1 MKIIYDIGQK
11 KLYAY
16 IKNYI
21 LNRFKNIEEVT
32 CSYNSNVDFIFKFVS
47 KHEDIEELKKM
58 ALKEHV
64 LIAIVNS
71 DKIVFKLLELYPLCY
86 IRLDNFDEDLD
97 KCCSLMDSIYNGNYM
112 LVSFRIKNSIIQLK
126 SSSIYYIES
135 FSHYLTIYTNTG
147 EYVVRDTLSN
157 LIKQLFPYGF
167 RQVHRSYIVNKN
179 YIKRITQ
186 HEVTLITSE
195 KIPIGDKYKNNT
207 KDII

>member
-97 KCCSLMDSIYNGNYM
+97 KCCSLMDSIYNGN
-112 LVSFRIKNSIIQLK
+112 
-126 SSSIYYIES
+126 
-135 FSHYLTIYTNTG
+135 
-147 EYVVRDTLSN
+147 
-157 LIKQLFPYGF
+157 
-167 RQVHRSYIVNKN
+167 
-179 YIKRITQ
+179 
-186 HEVTLITSE
+186 
-195 KIPIGDKYKNNT
+195 
-207 KDII
+207 